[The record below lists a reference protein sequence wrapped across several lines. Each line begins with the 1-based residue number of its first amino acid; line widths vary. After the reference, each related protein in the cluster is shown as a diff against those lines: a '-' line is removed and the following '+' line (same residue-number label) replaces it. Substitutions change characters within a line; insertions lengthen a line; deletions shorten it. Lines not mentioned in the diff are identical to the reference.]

1 MEYYKAKFSS
11 TVVQGLVE
19 TIINSS
25 KKRVDYQA
33 ESQDHTHTPL
43 LPVTDVE

>member
-11 TVVQGLVE
+11 TVVEGLVE

-25 KKRVDYQA
+25 KKRVDYEA
-33 ESQDHTHTPL
+33 ESQDHTQARL